1 MSTDKLTKD
10 EKISCLEKSFN
21 QLIESGIIST
31 DDRSKLSKDYL
42 VISSDETL
50 QNGDIARLNI
60 CESNSGMGG
69 LVGKNGLK
77 VSYLL
82 ISDKGLILNNLT
94 TYVEYNSTYIF
105 EVVSS
110 LNEMIKQLSK
120 Q

>member
-60 CESNSGMGG
+60 CESNSGMVWYGWIG
-69 LVGKNGLK
+69 W
-77 VSYLL
+77 
-82 ISDKGLILNNLT
+82 
-94 TYVEYNSTYIF
+94 
-105 EVVSS
+105 
-110 LNEMIKQLSK
+110 
-120 Q
+120 